1 VIEDRVGEIAR
12 VKGGD
17 GGGTRELDQVA
28 RQALGGEFVRR
39 LRRWRR
45 LVSTRRY
52 ARHAFNGGRGVG
64 ALRI

>member
-12 VKGGD
+12 VKDGD

-28 RQALGGEFVRR
+28 RQALGGEFVR

-52 ARHAFNGGRGVG
+52 ARLAFNGGRGVG